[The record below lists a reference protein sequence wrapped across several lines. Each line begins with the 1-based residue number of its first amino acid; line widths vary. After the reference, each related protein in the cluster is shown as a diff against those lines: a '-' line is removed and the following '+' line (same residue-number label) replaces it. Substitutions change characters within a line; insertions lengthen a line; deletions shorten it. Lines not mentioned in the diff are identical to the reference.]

1 MTDKVATGRAWIELD
16 KKALLY
22 NVTALRSLLPPGCQ
36 LMPAVKANAYGH
48 GAVLVAKE
56 LNRAGVTAFCVATA
70 QEGIQLRENG
80 VVGEI
85 LVLGYTDP
93 RQIPL
98 LQRYHLTQ
106 TVLDHSYAKAIDSKD
121 GKVKAQIAIDTGMHR
136 LGVSWDAP
144 EEIAR
149 IMDCPGLEIMGAF
162 THLCADTTMSPQD
175 KAFTLTQGQRF
186 NAVLAELK
194 KQGHIFPATHI
205 LASYGLLNY
214 PELGGDYA
222 RIGIALYGVLS
233 SKGDTERCPVDL
245 RPVLSLRARVARVQA
260 VRQGEGVGYDL
271 KFTATR
277 NSRIA
282 VLSIGYADGLPRN
295 LSCGVGNVLLHGS
308 KAPIVGRIC
317 MDLTLVDVTDI
328 PDIAP
333 GDVAVLIGK
342 SGDLE
347 ITACDLAEQA
357 DTISNEILSRLGERL
372 ERIMV

>member
-1 MTDKVATGRAWIELD
+1 MTDKTATGRAWIELD
-16 KKALLY
+16 KKALLH
-22 NVTALRSLLPPGCQ
+22 NVKVLGSLLQPGCQ

-48 GAVLVAKE
+48 GAVLVAQE
-56 LNRAGVTAFCVATA
+56 LNRVGVTAFCVATA

-80 VVGEI
+80 IVGEI

-93 RQIPL
+93 RQVPL

-106 TVLDHSYAKAIDSKD
+106 TVLDYSYAEELDSKN
-121 GKVKAQIAIDTGMHR
+121 GKIKAQIAIDTGMHR
-136 LGVSWDAP
+136 LGVAWDAP
-144 EEIAR
+144 EEIAQ
-149 IMDCPGLEIMGAF
+149 IMDCPGLEITGAF

-194 KQGHIFPATHI
+194 SRGYIFPATHI

-233 SKGDTERCPVDL
+233 SRSDTERCAVDL
-245 RPVLSLRARVARVQA
+245 RPVLSLKTRVARIQE
-260 VRQGEGVGYDL
+260 VRQGEGAGYDL
-271 KFTATR
+271 KFTAQR

-295 LSCGVGNVLLHGS
+295 LSCGAGNVLLHGS

-317 MDLTLVDVTDI
+317 MDQTLVDVTDI
-328 PDIAP
+328 PGVAP

-372 ERIMV
+372 DRLII